1 MSSNYTLYD
10 VNVETPRTLREALR
24 MLGRE
29 RYRILAGGTDVLVQL
44 RDGILR
50 ERKLL
55 NIYGLDELR
64 YIREDDRMLRIG
76 SLTSFTSIAE
86 SRAVRRSAP
95 MLAEGAEKVGSVQ
108 IMNKATI
115 GGNLGNASPSADS
128 LPPLYALDAHLVL
141 VSAKGKRETPIRD
154 FVKGYKQL
162 DLGPDELIAE
172 FKVRKMGA
180 KEDGVFL
187 KHSLRFGEA
196 ISVVSVCIWVRRG
209 GRRGE
214 FADVHIAL
222 GAVAPTIAMAHR
234 SEGIVKG
241 GILNAESIEAASRAV
256 GDSISPITD
265 VRGSLEYRR
274 EMAVNL
280 TRLGLEQLLARSG
293 RRK

>member
-1 MSSNYTLYD
+1 MSSSYTLYD
-10 VNVETPRTLREALR
+10 VDIETPETLRDALR
-24 MLGRE
+24 ILGRE

-64 YIREDDRMLRIG
+64 YIRNEEGMLRIG

-86 SRAVRRSAP
+86 SRAVRRYAP
-95 MLAEGAEKVGSVQ
+95 MLAQGAEKVGSVQ

-115 GGNLGNASPSADS
+115 GGNLGNASPSGDS

-141 VSAKGKRETPIRD
+141 VSARGKREASIGE
-154 FVKGYKQL
+154 FVRGYKQL
-162 DLGPDELIAE
+162 DLRPDELISE
-172 FKVRKMGA
+172 FRVRKMGA
-180 KEDGVFL
+180 REDGVFL

-196 ISVVSVCIWVRRG
+196 ISVVSVCVWVRRG
-209 GRRGE
+209 KLRGE
-214 FADVHIAL
+214 FTDARIAL
-222 GAVAPTIAMAHR
+222 GAVAPTIARAHK
-234 SEGIVKG
+234 SEEIVKG
-241 GILNAESIEAASRAV
+241 GVLNDKAIDAASQAV

-274 EMAVNL
+274 EMAINL
-280 TRLGLEQLLARSG
+280 THLALKELLARSG
-293 RRK
+293 KRK